1 MSKKPTVEEWV
12 AHAQEFA
19 KFYQPRNDMK
29 EQKIWDSEPDL
40 LMFKALGYE
49 CQVARHMDLRH
60 LCGYI
65 LVNANHPWFGKD
77 YNDLSDVDVH
87 GGLTFSRHLTETSKF
102 GFDCSHL
109 GDLVPNLPPMGGNDN
124 LFNDSDVY
132 RDMGYV
138 VNELIKLARQ
148 ANHAEGYGV
157 QEE

>member
-1 MSKKPTVEEWV
+1 MS
-12 AHAQEFA
+12 
-19 KFYQPRNDMK
+19 

-65 LVNANHPWFGKD
+65 WVNADHPWFGKD

-109 GDLVPNLPPMGGNDN
+109 GDLIPKLNHLAND
-124 LFNDSDVY
+124 DSGDVY